1 MYSLTLEIN
10 QRCNLD
16 CKYCYLG
23 EKNGSKMSIDI
34 ANLAVDIAFEK
45 TTVHKDKTLSVSFV
59 GGEALLDF
67 DLMKEIV
74 QYIEDINKSYNYK
87 ILYSVTTNATIITMD
102 IMRFLSEKDFSIKI
116 SIDGNKRVNDLNRI
130 AKGNYSVHDCILK
143 NLPLLKEYERN
154 TNNFIQVTNVITG
167 NNYMEYFHTL
177 KYLTA
182 TLDLKVIDT
191 AIDVSYEW
199 GKQEISIL
207 EEQIRKSLNYFE
219 ECLKN
224 GMVFFWAFAD
234 QLIKVKKKCQRF
246 YSCGAGIV
254 SSYIGTDGSIYPCT
268 GCLDEI
274 ALLGNVKIGYSSE
287 KINRLKG
294 LESIE
299 NDECNACTLYE
310 FCSEKACVMGNISY
324 SGSKNEP
331 VPILCHM
338 RKFMNILY
346 DDNPELMSF
355 CKDLKRQT
363 YEEERKK
370 LKTNE

>member
-34 ANLAVDIAFEK
+34 ANLAVDMAFEK

-74 QYIEDINKSYNYK
+74 QYIEDINTSYNYK

-224 GMVFFWAFAD
+224 GMGFFGH
-234 QLIKVKKKCQRF
+234 LR
-246 YSCGAGIV
+246 
-254 SSYIGTDGSIYPCT
+254 
-268 GCLDEI
+268 
-274 ALLGNVKIGYSSE
+274 
-287 KINRLKG
+287 IN
-294 LESIE
+294 
-299 NDECNACTLYE
+299 
-310 FCSEKACVMGNISY
+310 
-324 SGSKNEP
+324 
-331 VPILCHM
+331 
-338 RKFMNILY
+338 
-346 DDNPELMSF
+346 
-355 CKDLKRQT
+355 
-363 YEEERKK
+363 
-370 LKTNE
+370 